1 MSFNTL
7 QIRYQTAAIMPGP
20 FAHFYT
26 LTLTPTPQ
34 QTLQTAITIDYPD
47 REELD
52 DEDIIGEGFTL
63 DDNFAWQ
70 GTLPQ
75 TWLDAVTPLAANPKL
90 KPLHEDELGENDDFF
105 DITLEATGKPEQ
117 SGTPVDRDAWQYLAQ
132 ELIQAT
138 YEAAGRELPFELIYL
153 DNTQVSTGELRLT
166 ASFAQRTLTVE
177 TRSGNGA
184 PSQSRMLPWG
194 ELQRIM
200 SRVYSA
206 EYNPDEALLNRPK
219 QDGRFLNMGNDEWY
233 NISDQPALHKLFKGL

>member
-34 QTLQTAITIDYPD
+34 QTLQTEITIDYPD

-75 TWLDAVTPLAANPKL
+75 TWLNAVMPLTVNPKL
-90 KPLHEDELGENDDFF
+90 KPLNEDDLGENDDFF
-105 DITLEATGKPEQ
+105 EVTLETADGPKKA
-117 SGTPVDRDAWQYLAQ
+117 GTPVDRDAWQYLAQ

-138 YEAAGRELPFELIYL
+138 YEAAGREHPFELIYL

-166 ASFAQRTLTVE
+166 ASFARRTLSVE
-177 TRSGNGA
+177 TTPGQPRT
-184 PSQSRMLPWG
+184 LPWD

-200 SRVYSA
+200 SQVYSA

-219 QDGRFLNMGNDEWY
+219 QDGRFLNMGTDEWY

>member
-1 MSFNTL
+1 MSFKTL

-26 LTLTPTPQ
+26 LSLTPTAS
-34 QTLQTAITIDYPD
+34 TYLQTEISIDYPD

-52 DEDIIGEGFTL
+52 EEDIVGEGFTL
-63 DDNFAWQ
+63 DDNFTWQ
-70 GTLPQ
+70 GILPE
-75 TWLDAVTPLAANPKL
+75 TWLDAVTPLTGNAKL
-90 KPLHEDELGENDDFF
+90 KPLDEDSLGENDDFF
-105 DITLEATGKPEQ
+105 EVTLVTADGQTNQ
-117 SGTPVDRDAWQYLAQ
+117 GTPAVRDAWQYLAQ

-138 YEAAGRELPFELIYL
+138 YEAAGREHPFELIYV

-166 ASFAQRTLTVE
+166 ASFAARTLTV
-177 TRSGNGA
+177 TTDGKVR
-184 PSQSRMLPWG
+184 PLPWN

-219 QDGRFLNMGNDEWY
+219 QDGRFLNMGTEEWY
-233 NISDQPALHKLFKGL
+233 NISDQPALHKLFKQL